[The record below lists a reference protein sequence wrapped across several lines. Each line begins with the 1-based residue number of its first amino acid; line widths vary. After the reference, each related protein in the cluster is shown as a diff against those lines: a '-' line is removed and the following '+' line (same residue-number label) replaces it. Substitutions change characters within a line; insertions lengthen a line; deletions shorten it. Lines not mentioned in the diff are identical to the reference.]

1 MLNQSFYR
9 ELYESDQAS
18 PECVDNCQ
26 ASQVIKEQ
34 LWKKECEKK
43 FAFGWQL
50 SQSFYAG
57 AEFYRCANQKNL
69 AVFMLHQSAEHALKT
84 ILRVHMRY
92 VLEIHLID
100 YLLRSAA
107 LYSLQL
113 RDVFK
118 PSDPSDQKL
127 LRILD
132 NAYLDARYSY
142 DFQVCDNELSIL
154 TERIKC
160 IHIVLQDIWKQINK
174 E

>member
-1 MLNQSFYR
+1 MLNQSFHR

-18 PECVDNCQ
+18 PEFVNNYP
-26 ASQVIKEQ
+26 ASPVTKGPF
-34 LWKKECEKK
+34 WKQECEKN

-57 AEFYRCANQKNL
+57 AEFYRYDNQKNL

-84 ILRVHMRY
+84 ILRLHMSY
-92 VLEIHLID
+92 VLEIHMID
-100 YLLRSAA
+100 YLLKLAES
-107 LYSLQL
+107 YSVQL

-118 PSDPSDQKL
+118 PCDSGDQKL

-132 NAYLDARYSY
+132 NAYLDARYSC
-142 DFQVCDNELSIL
+142 DFQIAEAELLML
-154 TERIKC
+154 TDRIKC
-160 IHIVLQDIWKQINK
+160 IRNALQDVWKQINK

>member
-1 MLNQSFYR
+1 MLNRSFYR
-9 ELYESDQAS
+9 GLCESDQPSSQGVINS
-18 PECVDNCQ
+18 P
-26 ASQVIKEQ
+26 SLPVIKGS
-34 LWKKECEKK
+34 LWKEECEKN

-84 ILRVHMRY
+84 ILRLHMRY
-92 VLEIHLID
+92 VLEIHMID
-100 YLLRSAA
+100 YLLKSAA
-107 LYSLQL
+107 SYSVQL

-118 PSDPSDQKL
+118 PSDPGDQKL

-142 DFQVCDNELSIL
+142 DFQVCDNELSML
-154 TERIKC
+154 TDRIKC
-160 IHIVLQDIWKQINK
+160 IHAALQDIWKQINK

>member
-1 MLNQSFYR
+1 MQNLSFYP
-9 ELYESDQAS
+9 ELYEAKPSS
-18 PECVDNCQ
+18 PQCVINYP
-26 ASQVIKEQ
+26 SPPVIKRP
-34 LWKKECEKK
+34 LWKEECEKN

-57 AEFYRCANQKNL
+57 AEFYHCANQKNL
-69 AVFMLHQSAEHALKT
+69 AAFMLHQSAEHALKT

-118 PSDPSDQKL
+118 PSDPGDQKL